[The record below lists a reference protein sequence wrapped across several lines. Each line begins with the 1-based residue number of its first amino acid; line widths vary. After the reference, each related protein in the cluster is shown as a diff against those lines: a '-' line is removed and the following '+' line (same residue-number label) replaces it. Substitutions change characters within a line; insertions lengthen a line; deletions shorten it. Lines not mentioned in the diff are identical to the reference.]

1 MTDDPVR
8 IAVIGQGFMGRA
20 HSFGWARARSLRPS
34 RLRPELTVLCGRDR
48 AALARNAASYG
59 FAGWSDRWQ
68 EVVRRSDV
76 DLVDICTPGASHA
89 EIALAALDAG
99 KHVLVEKPLANSLEE
114 ATRLAEA
121 AEAAAARGVFAMV
134 GFNYRR
140 VPAVAAARQLIEQG
154 RLGRLRHVRAAYLQ
168 DWLVD
173 AAFPLTWRLDA
184 SQAGSGALG
193 DLASHAID
201 LVRFLSGE
209 PITEVT
215 GLLETFVTERPR
227 ASSAT
232 GLSATAN
239 AAAASGPV
247 TVDDACVLLARL
259 GGGALVTLEATRMAP
274 GHKNGL
280 TIEINGSAGSLRFDL
295 ERLNELEVYELGAPQ
310 EGFTRVLVTDPG
322 DPYLAQWWPPGHVLG
337 WEHSFVHEFEDF
349 LEAIAERRQPQP
361 SFSDGLVTQ
370 AVLDAAARS
379 ARSRSWI
386 ALDQGSQPKEQC

>member
-1 MTDDPVR
+1 MPRLPWPPWPPAST
-8 IAVIGQGFMGRA
+8 F
-20 HSFGWARARSLRPS
+20 SARS
-34 RLRPELTVLCGRDR
+34 
-48 AALARNAASYG
+48 
-59 FAGWSDRWQ
+59 
-68 EVVRRSDV
+68 
-76 DLVDICTPGASHA
+76 
-89 EIALAALDAG
+89 
-99 KHVLVEKPLANSLEE
+99 PLANSLKE

-121 AEAAAARGVFAMV
+121 AEAAAARGVLAMV

-140 VPAVAAARQLIEQG
+140 VPAIAAARQLIEQG
-154 RLGRLRHVRAAYLQ
+154 RLGRLRHVRAMYLQ

-173 AAFPLTWRLDA
+173 ASFPMTWRMDA

-215 GLLETFVTERPR
+215 GLLETFVAERPR
-227 ASSAT
+227 ASPAT
-232 GLSATAN
+232 GLNATAD
-239 AAAASGPV
+239 AVEAPGRV

-280 TIEINGSAGSLRFDL
+280 TIEINGSEGSLRFDL
-295 ERLNELEVYELGAPQ
+295 ERLNELEVYELHAPQ
-310 EGFTRVLVTDPG
+310 EGFTRVLVTNPDS
-322 DPYLAQWWPPGHVLG
+322 PYLAQWWPPGHILG

-349 LEAIAERRQPQP
+349 LDAIAEHRQPQP

-379 ARSRSWI
+379 AESRSWI
-386 ALDQGSQPKEQC
+386 AIDQVSQAKAP

>member
-1 MTDDPVR
+1 MTQDPIRV
-8 IAVIGQGFMGRA
+8 AVIGQGFMGRA
-20 HSFGWARARSLRPS
+20 HSFGWARTRALRPS
-34 RLRPELTVLCGRDR
+34 GLRPELAVLCGRDR
-48 AALARNAASYG
+48 TALAQNAASYG
-59 FAGWSDRWQ
+59 FAEWSDNWE

-76 DLVDICTPGASHA
+76 DLVDICTPGVSHV
-89 EIALAALDAG
+89 EIALAALAAG
-99 KHVLVEKPLANSLEE
+99 KHVLCEKPLANSLKE

-140 VPAVAAARQLIEQG
+140 VPAIAAARQLIEQG
-154 RLGRLRHVRAAYLQ
+154 RLGRLRHVRAMYLQ

-173 AAFPLTWRLDA
+173 ASFPMTWRMDA

-215 GLLETFVTERPR
+215 GLLETFVAERPR

-232 GLSATAN
+232 GQN
-239 AAAASGPV
+239 AVGAPGRV

-259 GGGALVTLEATRMAP
+259 GGGALVTLEATRMAA

-280 TIEINGSAGSLRFDL
+280 TIEINGSEGSLRFDL
-295 ERLNELEVYELGAPQ
+295 ERLNELEVYELRAPQ
-310 EGFTRVLVTDPG
+310 EGFTRVLVTNPDS
-322 DPYLAQWWPPGHVLG
+322 PYLAQWWPPGHILG
-337 WEHSFVHEFEDF
+337 WEHTFVHEFEDF
-349 LEAIAERRQPQP
+349 LDAIAERRQPQP

-379 ARSRSWI
+379 AASRSWI
-386 ALDQGSQPKEQC
+386 AIDQVSQAKAGTG

>member
-1 MTDDPVR
+1 MTRAPVR

-20 HSFGWARARSLRPS
+20 HSFGWARARSLRFSGPQ
-34 RLRPELTVLCGRDR
+34 PELTVLCGRDR

-76 DLVDICTPGASHA
+76 DLIDICTPGVSHA

-121 AEAAAARGVFAMV
+121 AETAAAHGAFAMV

-140 VPAVAAARQLIEQG
+140 VPAAAAARQFIEQG

-173 AAFPLTWRLDA
+173 ASFPLTWRLDA

-215 GLLETFVTERPR
+215 ALLETFVAQRPR

-239 AAAASGPV
+239 AAASGRV

-349 LEAIAERRQPQP
+349 LDAIAERRQPQP

-379 ARSRSWI
+379 AWSRSWI
-386 ALDQGSQPKEQC
+386 ALDQGSQAKEQR